1 MELENALQNTE
12 WDIIGLAEIRRNY
25 EAQNEMK
32 KGYILMHSAADN
44 GQFGT
49 GFIIKKPPEK

>member
-12 WDIIGLAEIRRNY
+12 WDIIGLAEIRHNY